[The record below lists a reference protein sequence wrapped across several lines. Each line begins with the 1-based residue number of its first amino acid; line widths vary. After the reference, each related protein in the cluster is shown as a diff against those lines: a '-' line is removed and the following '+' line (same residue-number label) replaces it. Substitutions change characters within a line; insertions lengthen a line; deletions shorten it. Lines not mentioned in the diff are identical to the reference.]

1 MRDDLFFIPIIS
13 RALQQRDSRTALR
26 EAFEEIKTIGQSPQ
40 HSQGYEQFLRFM
52 DEISSQDRKEMSEL
66 TWNHILEALER
77 RPAIEILIE
86 RENHVVGS
94 CLFEEFPG
102 RQNVSGIKPGSYQ
115 LKLDSGRIIW
125 KGHLTEKDLL
135 WTKAF
140 PGQHL
145 EVAADTGESGSRPT
159 RTVDLAKNGI
169 VLRFY
174 AGVESGS
181 MEIEVTKVEPNQR

>member
-1 MRDDLFFIPIIS
+1 MCDDLFFIPIIS
-13 RALQQRDSRTALR
+13 RALQQQDSRAALR
-26 EAFEEIKTIGQSPQ
+26 EAFEKIKTIGRSPQ
-40 HSQGYEQFLRFM
+40 HSRGYEQFLRFM
-52 DEISSQDRKEMSEL
+52 DEISPQDREEMSEL
-66 TWNHILEALER
+66 TWKHILEALER

-86 RENHVVGS
+86 RKNHLVGS
-94 CLFEEFPG
+94 CLFEDFTG

-115 LKLDSGRIIW
+115 LKLDTGRIIW

-140 PGQHL
+140 PGQPL

-159 RTVDLAKNGI
+159 RTVDLPESGV

-181 MEIEVTKVEPNQR
+181 MEIEVAKAEPDQR